1 MSGIQLFLI
10 TGVILISIYFITRV
24 RHRALDLIILGTMI
38 ICAIV
43 FIIRPDITN
52 SLAHKVGVG
61 RGADLVFYI
70 SILIFWFIILKL
82 YARMRKLEK
91 MITDLI
97 RKDALSNAIKNSGTK
112 IETYE
117 PDEEQH

>member
-1 MSGIQLFLI
+1 MNGIQIFLV
-10 TGVILISIYFITRV
+10 TGIILISIYFITRV
-24 RHRALDLIILGTMI
+24 RHRILDLVILGIMI
-38 ICAIV
+38 ISAIV
-43 FIIRPDITN
+43 FILRPDITN

-82 YARMRKLEK
+82 YARQRKLEQ

-97 RKDALSNAIKNSGTK
+97 RKDAIDNVIKNTGSNTETK
-112 IETYE
+112 N
-117 PDEEQH
+117 PDEKQH

>member
-1 MSGIQLFLI
+1 MSGIQFFLI
-10 TGVILISIYFITRV
+10 TGVILISIFFITRV
-24 RHRALDLIILGTMI
+24 RHRVLDLLILGTMI
-38 ICAIV
+38 VCAIV
-43 FIIRPDITN
+43 FIIWPDITN
-52 SLAHKVGVG
+52 SIAHKVGVG

-82 YARMRKLEK
+82 YARLRKLEQ

-97 RKDALSNAIKNSGTK
+97 RKDALENAIKNTGTN
-112 IETYE
+112 IETKN

>member
-24 RHRALDLIILGTMI
+24 RHRALDLLILGAMI

-61 RGADLVFYI
+61 RGADLVFYM

-82 YARMRKLEK
+82 YARLRKLEQ
-91 MITDLI
+91 MITDVI
-97 RKDALSNAIKNSGTK
+97 RKDALDNAIEITGTNSEK
-112 IETYE
+112 QKS
-117 PDEEQH
+117 DEE

>member
-10 TGVILISIYFITRV
+10 TGVIFISIYFITRV
-24 RHRALDLIILGTMI
+24 RHRVLDLLILGAMI
-38 ICAIV
+38 ICAFL

-82 YARMRKLEK
+82 YARQRKLEQ

-97 RKDALSNAIKNSGTK
+97 RKDALENAIKNTGTK
-112 IETYE
+112 IETKN

>member
-24 RHRALDLIILGTMI
+24 RHRILDLVILGIMI
-38 ICAIV
+38 ISAIV
-43 FIIRPDITN
+43 FILRPDITN

-97 RKDALSNAIKNSGTK
+97 RKDALSNAVKNSGSK
-112 IETYE
+112 IETNK
-117 PDEEQH
+117 PDEEQD

>member
-10 TGVILISIYFITRV
+10 TGVIFISIYFITRV
-24 RHRALDLIILGTMI
+24 RHRVLDLLILGAMI
-38 ICAIV
+38 ICAFV

-52 SLAHKVGVG
+52 ALAHKVGVG

-82 YARMRKLEK
+82 YARQRKLEQ

-97 RKDALSNAIKNSGTK
+97 RKDALENAIKNTGTK
-112 IETYE
+112 IETKN